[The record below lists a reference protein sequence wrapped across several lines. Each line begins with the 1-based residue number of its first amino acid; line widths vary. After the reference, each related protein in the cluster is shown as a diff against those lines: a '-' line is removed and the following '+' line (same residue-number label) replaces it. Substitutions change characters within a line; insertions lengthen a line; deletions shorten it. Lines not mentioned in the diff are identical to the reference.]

1 MRRDY
6 REIAGL
12 LFVGI
17 LLLFGG
23 MSSTGLGLLGGTLVI
38 ASGIA
43 LLVGVISQRRG
54 TRH

>member
-1 MRRDY
+1 MVV
-6 REIAGL
+6 

-23 MSSTGLGLLGGTLVI
+23 MYSAGLSQLGGILVI

-43 LLVGVISQRRG
+43 LLVGVISQRHSAR
-54 TRH
+54 R